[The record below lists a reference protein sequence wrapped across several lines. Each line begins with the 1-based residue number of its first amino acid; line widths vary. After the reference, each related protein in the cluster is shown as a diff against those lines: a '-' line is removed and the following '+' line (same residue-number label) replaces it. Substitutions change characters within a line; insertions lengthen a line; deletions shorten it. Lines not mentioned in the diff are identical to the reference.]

1 MWNKKTG
8 MTILK
13 MLFPIVIILVLIFV
27 AKQELSGLSIKD
39 FYIIDSLNRMDLF
52 ILVFLGLVAVLSMSL
67 YDFIL
72 RRSLNMPISG
82 WKTIRISWIANSFN
96 SVLGFGGL
104 SGAGLRTLL
113 YKEYITDTKKTAE
126 RHCPFDIVCPFG
138 LIYFQ

>member
-27 AKQELSGLSIKD
+27 AKKELSGLSIKKT

-72 RRSLNMPISG
+72 RKSLNMPISG

-113 YKEYITDTKKTAE
+113 YLVLKTKTIQTQVAD
-126 RHCPFDIVCPFG
+126 RCQDILDINPIE
-138 LIYFQ
+138 L

>member
-27 AKQELSGLSIKD
+27 AKQELSGLSIKKT

-72 RRSLNMPISG
+72 RKSLNMPISG
-82 WKTIRISWIANSFN
+82 LDLAVYQEQGLERFSIRS
-96 SVLGFGGL
+96 
-104 SGAGLRTLL
+104 T
-113 YKEYITDTKKTAE
+113 
-126 RHCPFDIVCPFG
+126 
-138 LIYFQ
+138 

>member
-8 MTILK
+8 LTILK

-27 AKQELSGLSIKD
+27 AKQELSGLSIKKT

-72 RRSLNMPISG
+72 RRNLNMPISG
-82 WKTIRISWIANSFN
+82 WKTIRIY
-96 SVLGFGGL
+96 
-104 SGAGLRTLL
+104 GLRTPLTVSL
-113 YKEYITDTKKTAE
+113 GSAVFQEQGLE
-126 RHCPFDIVCPFG
+126 RF
-138 LIYFQ
+138 YTRST